1 MSAKLRIHIPMTG
14 YTKLFGT
21 IVASTIWREKN
32 ETRIVWI
39 TMLAMANKSGIVEA
53 SIPGLADMARV
64 SLADCQE
71 ALKALSSPDEFSR
84 TKDYDGRRIEEV
96 DGGWAVL
103 NHAKYR
109 HKMSADERREYN
121 AAIQRRYRAGK
132 VPPVSTESA
141 NVSNGSVP
149 SAMSAQEEA
158 APNAKAVKKAAP
170 SNDDFIAS
178 LKTNPGYQHIN
189 IEAELGKM
197 KAWIDRQGGRRQLTP
212 KFALNWLNKIEAPLS
227 FTPKSSL
234 KTDDELRAELDA
246 AELKAQAE
254 WEASQK

>member
-1 MSAKLRIHIPMTG
+1 MRPKLRIHIPMTG

-53 SIPGLADMARV
+53 SVPGLADMARV

-132 VPPVSTESA
+132 THSVSTESA
-141 NVSNGSVP
+141 NVSNRNGS
-149 SAMSAQEEA
+149 SAMSAHAEADAKTESKRVKAKGTLEEVVA
-158 APNAKAVKKAAP
+158 
-170 SNDDFIAS
+170 FCI
-178 LKTNPGYQHIN
+178 
-189 IEAELGKM
+189 ELG
-197 KAWIDRQGGRRQLTP
+197 L
-212 KFALNWLNKIEAPLS
+212 
-227 FTPKSSL
+227 PKSDGEACFH
-234 KTDDELRAELDA
+234 KWEGNGW
-246 AELKAQAE
+246 KNGQAQIKD
-254 WEASQK
+254 WKSTIRSWMTSGYMPSQKNGTHPSKPDGLHGNCKMV